1 MELRTLYVRKDYSTE
16 YVYEMSEE
24 QRHRLLWSSYSP
36 EKKKEVERWFRKKEK
51 ERRRRLSKE
60 ERQKEMQKSLGLN
73 ADTFYIYTSWDEYVQ
88 WDDKWL
94 GGIAVADVSCDIP
107 VSRADLKEGFNPK
120 TGEWTWIEGLEDVLD
135 PDLVPSYDSTSEGFQ
150 LEALQLA
157 LNIHAYD
164 DKKRIEGLLRRLSV
178 LSITGGPCPEIAE
191 TMAKLKGINFD
202 YFVDGPGE
210 EAVMALHALIAPL
223 LEAER
228 RLAATVSRVTS
239 RTSRVQILTVRPSR
253 GASRQR
259 APRSHRVAV
268 SVRGG
273 DSGDDD
279 SGESDPP
286 APPYVNCNPTPL
298 LPLWKQIPAF
308 SGGGFQLFPVDL
320 ISRVPM
326 ADGHFAWTF
335 GGV

>member
-16 YVYEMSEE
+16 YVYEMPEE
-24 QRHRLLWSSYSP
+24 QRHRPLWSSYSP
-36 EKKKEVERWFRKKEK
+36 EKEKEDNRRFRK
-51 ERRRRLSKE
+51 ERRKRQEQWAKVRRQE
-60 ERQKEMQKSLGLN
+60 NRHKSMGLN
-73 ADTFYIYTSWDEYVQ
+73 AGMFYVSVSWEGDYFDDFSWASQDVPLSRSEVKSIFDPSTGEWYVIES
-88 WDDKWL
+88 
-94 GGIAVADVSCDIP
+94 GIEHLP
-107 VSRADLKEGFNPK
+107 ERKEESFWEK
-120 TGEWTWIEGLEDVLD
+120 TGE
-135 PDLVPSYDSTSEGFQ
+135 
-150 LEALQLA
+150 LA
-157 LNIHAYD
+157 LKIHAYD
-164 DKKRIEGLLRRLSV
+164 DKKRIDGLLRRLSV

-191 TMAKLKGINFD
+191 TMAKLKEIRWD
-202 YFVDGPGE
+202 DIVDAPYE
-210 EAVMALHALIAPL
+210 DTVMALHALIAPL

-253 GASRQR
+253 GVSRQR

-286 APPYVNCNPTPL
+286 APPLSRYGCPYLSVTCNPQPIT
-298 LPLWKQIPAF
+298 IV
-308 SGGGFQLFPVDL
+308 SVDL